1 MKKLTIGKRLA
12 LGFGFVLALG
22 ISVAGI
28 ALYNLFELRQQF
40 SDYETRMLVRER
52 LAFRGQVELGNGIH
66 YFKNTVLRGGTD
78 YPARFTASMDA
89 IDKLMQEYRAVG
101 PLSPEADA
109 ALDEIGSGGQKYRSV
124 IARVV
129 ELKASGASVT
139 EVDKSIAG
147 ADKPIGVALGKLL
160 AQQAVETLAAC
171 EAFDAAVS
179 RAAQMLGLLAAGMVV
194 VGALAAWLIS
204 RSVSRPLAQAVEIS
218 QAVAAGRLPEHIEI
232 TAEDETGQLLQAMQ
246 RMVDTFRDFADAQ
259 RDNAHQHE
267 LGFIDHQ
274 IDGQRFPG
282 V

>member
-78 YPARFTASMDA
+78 YPARFTTSMDA
-89 IDKLMQEYRAVG
+89 IDKLMQEYRAIG

-160 AQQAVETLAAC
+160 AQQAVETLAAR

-259 RDNAHQHE
+259 RDNAHQ
-267 LGFIDHQ
+267 D
-274 IDGQRFPG
+274 RKS
-282 V
+282 VV